1 VQIPVDT
8 VSLEQ
13 VCGAA
18 GEVANVADVVD
29 DIMALWQRLPEDPAE
44 ARAAVSRL
52 YAERCEVNGVMLT
65 VDDLLAR
72 ARALQAALSD
82 LRHELL
88 ERVEAGD
95 QLSVAFTLHGRHTG
109 PLQTS
114 IGVVPA
120 TGKTVSIQGMDILT
134 FSAGRI
140 TKITV
145 LSDEIGL
152 LSRLD
157 AVTLR

>member
-1 VQIPVDT
+1 VAPVERLT
-8 VSLEQ
+8 
-13 VCGAA
+13 
-18 GEVANVADVVD
+18 NVADVVD
-29 DIMALWQRLPEDPAE
+29 DIMALWQRLPEDPSD
-44 ARAAVSRL
+44 ARAAGLRL
-52 YAERCEVNGVMLT
+52 YAERCEVNGVILT
-65 VDDLLAR
+65 VDDLLDR

-95 QLSVAFTLHGRHTG
+95 RLSIAFRLHGRHTG
-109 PLQTS
+109 PLQTT

-152 LSRLD
+152 LSSLD
-157 AVTLR
+157 AVALR

>member
-1 VQIPVDT
+1 L
-8 VSLEQ
+8 S
-13 VCGAA
+13 
-18 GEVANVADVVD
+18 DVVD
-29 DIMALWQRLPEDPAE
+29 DIMTLWQRLPEDPAE
-44 ARAAVSRL
+44 ARAAMLRL
-52 YAERCEVNGVMLT
+52 YAEPCEVNGVMLT
-65 VDDLLAR
+65 VDDLLGR

-95 QLSVAFTLHGRHTG
+95 QMSIAFMLHGRHTG
-109 PLQTS
+109 PLHTT
-114 IGVVPA
+114 IGVVPP
-120 TGKTVSIQGMDILT
+120 TGKAVYIQGMDILT

-140 TKITV
+140 AKITV

>member
-1 VQIPVDT
+1 MAPRER
-8 VSLEQ
+8 L
-13 VCGAA
+13 
-18 GEVANVADVVD
+18 ANVADVVD

-44 ARAAVSRL
+44 ARAAVLRL
-52 YAERCEVNGVMLT
+52 YAERCEVNGVVLS
-65 VDDLLAR
+65 VDDLLGR

-82 LRHELL
+82 LGHELL

-95 QLSVAFTLHGRHTG
+95 QMSIAFTLHGRHTG
-109 PLQTS
+109 PLQTTL
-114 IGVVPA
+114 GVVPP
-120 TGKTVSIQGMDILT
+120 TGKTVYIQGMDILT
-134 FSAGRI
+134 FTAGRI

-152 LSRLD
+152 LSRLG